1 MKEINDI
8 KIILGK
14 YEKIFSDKDT
24 IKKTEISLELKGKIY
39 KDLQN
44 KSIEL
49 KKQLMCLVNQ
59 LPSINEN
66 DYAITGTLN
75 YCKKIEE
82 KKNPSDFDLWKKN
95 ISEQVNYIYD
105 RNVKLLQSKEI
116 LHNIYKNMTNVYGI
130 VWEQEFKEWR
140 WEHVS
145 KPTTLEIIYGNKQYK
160 SIFDAKLEDQ
170 YYEYKDVEKLSVK
183 DLIQPLLTINE
194 DKSKGNCITL
204 KRIYQHMEE
213 EYNINWERM
222 IKKYVKENNNTPKLK
237 SDLLYWNHGLIEA
250 FRISINDLI
259 QDIKK

>member
-14 YEKIFSDKDT
+14 YEKIFLDKDT

-82 KKNPSDFDLWKKN
+82 KK
-95 ISEQVNYIYD
+95 I
-105 RNVKLLQSKEI
+105 LQI
-116 LHNIYKNMTNVYGI
+116 LICG
-130 VWEQEFKEWR
+130 
-140 WEHVS
+140 
-145 KPTTLEIIYGNKQYK
+145 
-160 SIFDAKLEDQ
+160 
-170 YYEYKDVEKLSVK
+170 
-183 DLIQPLLTINE
+183 
-194 DKSKGNCITL
+194 
-204 KRIYQHMEE
+204 KRIYLSELIISMIEMLSC
-213 EYNINWERM
+213 YNQRKFYIIY
-222 IKKYVKENNNTPKLK
+222 IKT
-237 SDLLYWNHGLIEA
+237 
-250 FRISINDLI
+250 
-259 QDIKK
+259 